1 MKRIR
6 LWERQ
11 LGRTKRLKCKT
22 NDRKKGLEKE
32 DGGKLKKAQNMKSGG
47 KLEKTRNMKN
57 GRGLKKEGKCEEEC
71 RSDIWRAATAV
82 FT

>member
-1 MKRIR
+1 M
-6 LWERQ
+6 
-11 LGRTKRLKCKT
+11 GTKRLKGKT
-22 NDRKKGLEKE
+22 DDRKKRLEKD

-47 KLEKTRNMKN
+47 KLKKTWNMKN
-57 GRGLKKEGKCEEEC
+57 GRRLKKEGKCEEEC

>member
-11 LGRTKRLKCKT
+11 LDGAEEVEKKT
-22 NDRKKGLEKE
+22 DDRKKRLEKD

-47 KLEKTRNMKN
+47 KLKKTRNMKN